1 MKILDAIIIG
11 SGPAGLTAA
20 LYLARAKRE
29 IMVIE
34 AGVFGGQMY
43 LSHLVENYPGFI
55 EPIKG
60 YELSMKM
67 KAQVDKLGVDF
78 KVASVINV
86 IKEDNFFIISTST
99 KQEYRAKTVI
109 LASGSKPRKI
119 GVEGEDKFYGLGV
132 SYCSTCDGM
141 FFKNK
146 TVVVVGGGNSAI
158 EAVNYLSRICPSVTL
173 VHRKDTF
180 KAEKILIDR
189 VKEFNNV
196 EFLLNYNVKA
206 IKGDEKV
213 KSIIIVDNENK
224 EKEIICDGVFIY
236 IGYLPQ
242 NDLVK
247 NLCNLDSSGYVVVD
261 KDYSSSLKGL
271 YAIGDIISKDI
282 RQIATAVGDATTCA
296 LKLDK
301 YLSLN

>member
-1 MKILDAIIIG
+1 MILYDSIIIG

-20 LYLARAKRE
+20 LYLARAKRK
-29 IMVIE
+29 ILVVE

-67 KAQVDKLGVDF
+67 KAQVDKLAVDF
-78 KVASVINV
+78 KVASVTNIKKTDNV
-86 IKEDNFFIISTST
+86 FTVKLNTEEEIDC
-99 KQEYRAKTVI
+99 KTVI
-109 LASGSKPRKI
+109 LASGSKPRKL
-119 GVEGEDKFYGLGV
+119 GVEGEEKFYGLGV

-146 TVVVVGGGNSAI
+146 AVLVVGGGSSAV
-158 EAVNYLSRICPSVTL
+158 EAVDYLSRICTKVSL

-180 KAEKILIDR
+180 KAEKILVDR
-189 VKEFNNV
+189 VKEFTNV
-196 EFLLNYNVKA
+196 EFYLNYVLKA

-213 KSIIIVDNENK
+213 KSIIIADNENK
-224 EKEIICDGVFIY
+224 EKEIHCDGIFIY
-236 IGYLPQ
+236 VGYLPQ
-242 NDLVK
+242 NELVK